1 MDLQGP
7 STHLGSTAAR
17 FPRRSGARCGPL
29 RFVLLAR
36 LLGAAAASL
45 MVANAGAEA
54 VADAPA
60 RPLLLATTTSVQESG
75 LLDALLPEFTRTE
88 GFVVR
93 VIAVGSGA
101 AIEMARKGDVD
112 VVLAHSPAAEEALVR
127 DDIAARRTPLMENY
141 FVLAGP
147 PEDPA
152 EVAQAESPEAAMGR
166 IFARKAAF
174 VSRADR
180 SGTHVKEQSL
190 FEAAGV
196 DPAARWPGRVETGSG
211 MGGSLLVAG
220 EKRAYILS
228 DIGTFLAFRDR
239 IGLVVLSKPAPSL
252 RNVYSILPLD
262 PSRFERPLE
271 SEGAA
276 ALERYLASPAVQR
289 RIRDFG
295 RDRFGESL
303 FSPLRLPPEG
313 GQ

>member
-1 MDLQGP
+1 M
-7 STHLGSTAAR
+7 A
-17 FPRRSGARCGPL
+17 PR
-29 RFVLLAR
+29 LAL
-36 LLGAAAASL
+36 LLGILIAGLPGFAA
-45 MVANAGAEA
+45 EK
-54 VADAPA
+54 PE

-75 LLDALLPEFTRTE
+75 LLDALLPEFTRAE

-112 VVLAHSPAAEEALVR
+112 VVLAHSPEAEDALVR
-127 DDIAARRTPLMENY
+127 DGIALRRTSLMENY
-141 FVLAGP
+141 FVLVGP

-152 EVAQAESPEAAMGR
+152 AVAAAESPESAVGR
-166 IFARKAAF
+166 IFAGKAPF
-174 VSRADR
+174 VSRGDR

-190 FEAAGV
+190 AGAAGV
-196 DPAARWPGRVETGSG
+196 DPGTRWPGYVETGSG
-211 MGGSLLVAG
+211 MGASLLVAG

-262 PSRFERPLE
+262 PSRFERPIE
-271 SEGAA
+271 SEGAE
-276 ALERYLASPAVQR
+276 ALERHLLSPAVQR

-303 FSPLRLPPEG
+303 FVPLRLPPEG

>member
-1 MDLQGP
+1 MIAIPPPRSRDSGGSGLT
-7 STHLGSTAAR
+7 SRRRSIALGSRVGRLALVVGALVVALSASAEEAR
-17 FPRRSGARCGPL
+17 
-29 RFVLLAR
+29 
-36 LLGAAAASL
+36 
-45 MVANAGAEA
+45 E
-54 VADAPA
+54 

-75 LLDALLPEFTRTE
+75 LLDALLPEFTRAE
-88 GFVVR
+88 GYVVR

-112 VVLAHSPAAEEALVR
+112 VVLAHSPEAEDALVR
-127 DDIAARRTPLMENY
+127 DGIAKRRTSLMENF
-141 FVLAGP
+141 FVLVGP

-152 EVAQAESPEAAMGR
+152 GVAGAESPEAALGR
-166 IFARKAAF
+166 IAARKAPF
-174 VSRADR
+174 VSRGDR

-190 FEAAGV
+190 FAAAGV
-196 DPAARWPGRVETGSG
+196 DPAARWSGRVETGSG
-211 MGGSLLVAG
+211 MGASLLVAG

-271 SEGAA
+271 SEGAE
-276 ALERYLASPAVQR
+276 ALERHLLSPEVQR

-295 RDRFGESL
+295 RERFGESL
-303 FSPLRLPPEG
+303 FTPLHLPPEG
-313 GQ
+313 EQ